1 MESDSIQDM
10 QKTTLRDK
18 QTKFFSLNSNWIK
31 VFHSPQHP
39 NPMSEIDSGSSGENF
54 FRNLKIMTF
63 FCFRA
68 EAREIEATWLSGRN
82 IFLLSN

>member
-1 MESDSIQDM
+1 
-10 QKTTLRDK
+10 
-18 QTKFFSLNSNWIK
+18 
-31 VFHSPQHP
+31 
-39 NPMSEIDSGSSGENF
+39 MSEIDSGSSGENF

-63 FCFRA
+63 FCFRV